1 MYGGDVRI
9 FSMVNKIVNFLQ
21 TAGEAVLVATIG
33 VMVLVLLG
41 ILAALGLVGH
51 NVEKL
56 LEKK

>member
-1 MYGGDVRI
+1 MRI